1 MGCVETREYK
11 MPRTEEDRTFTIEVT
26 VHARAFMSHGGSSA
40 HDSDEPPWT
49 EIDEIEIDYIEVGPY
64 DKVINIG
71 ATMRDI
77 LTKLAYEEFA
87 E

>member
-1 MGCVETREYK
+1 M
-11 MPRTEEDRTFTIEVT
+11 MPRYTEDLTFTIEIT

-49 EIDEIEIDYIEVGPY
+49 EIDDIEIDYIEIFGHKIVEL
-64 DKVINIG
+64 N
-71 ATMRDI
+71 TE
-77 LTKLAYEEFA
+77 TKSALIEASYEEFA

>member
-1 MGCVETREYK
+1 
-11 MPRTEEDRTFTIEVT
+11 MPRYTEDRTFTVEVV
-26 VHARAFMSHGGSSA
+26 VHAHAHIETGGSSA

-49 EIDEIEIDYIEVGPY
+49 EIDEIEIDYIEIGPY

-77 LTKLAYEEFA
+77 LAKLAEEEFD
-87 E
+87 